1 MLWGFISVSKLGHN
15 VLVRLFVK
23 EITLLGHPHQF
34 SLTGMWVTFVS
45 KRVITTILTG
55 EEAPGIV
62 LLTRCRSS
70 VRVTA

>member
-1 MLWGFISVSKLGHN
+1 MLRGFISVSKLGHN

-23 EITLLGHPHQF
+23 EITLLGHPQQL

-55 EEAPGIV
+55 EEAPDVV